1 MRNTNFRVD
10 QIDGVGHTI
19 KICST
24 PAPGHVNPMLTVARH
39 LRAAGHNVIFNT
51 GEVFRKQ
58 VESAGLQFVP
68 LQGFAN
74 FDYRHLDDA
83 FPERKNF
90 KPGPDQLAHD
100 FKFGFGRPIP
110 DQYHVIRR
118 LMNQTRVDLILAD
131 LTFMGT
137 FPLLLGATDVRPP
150 VISCGISV
158 VFLSSEDVSPFG
170 APGPGKPDC
179 ERNRQDN
186 LQFQTMFK
194 SVQDDM
200 NAVLQICG
208 AEPMSEF
215 FLDSWYTLPDRFLQF
230 TAGEFEYPRRNIP
243 LTMQFA
249 GPMLPQIRSNFQKPD
264 WWSDLDGPRPVVLV
278 TQGTVANEDLSQLV
292 EPALTG
298 LDGEK
303 ALVVVATGDR
313 DADTISIP
321 IPANARIAQFIPFS
335 EIFPKVDVFV
345 TNGGYGAVQQA
356 LSAGV
361 PIVVGGTTEDK
372 PFVAARV
379 AWSGAGINLAVD
391 RPSAGQVRD
400 AVRTVLRDSS
410 YRSHARRLQAKL
422 TQYNSLRAVTETVA
436 SLLAS
441 DDIHNRR
448 LFRYLS

>member
-1 MRNTNFRVD
+1 MRNTNFRAD
-10 QIDGVGHTI
+10 QIGGVGHRI
-19 KICST
+19 LICST
-24 PAPGHVNPMLTVARH
+24 PGPGHVNPMLTVARH
-39 LRAAGHNVIFNT
+39 LRSAGHSVIFNT
-51 GEVFRKQ
+51 AEIFRKQ

-68 LQGFAN
+68 LKGLAN

-100 FKFGFGRPIP
+100 FKFAFGRPIAA
-110 DQYHVIRR
+110 QYRVIRR
-118 LMNQTRVDLILAD
+118 LMHETRIDLIMAD

-150 VISCGISV
+150 VISCGVSV

-170 APGPGKPDC
+170 APGPGEPDC

-186 LQFQTMFK
+186 LQFQAIFK

-200 NAVLQICG
+200 NAALQMCG

-230 TAGEFEYPRRNIP
+230 TAEEFEYPRRNIP

-249 GPMLPQIRSNFQKPD
+249 GPMLPQITSHFQKPD
-264 WWSDLDGPRPVVLV
+264 WWTDLDGPRPVVLV
-278 TQGTVANEDLSQLV
+278 TQGTIANEDLSQLI
-292 EPALTG
+292 EPTLTG

-303 ALVVVATGDR
+303 ALVVVATGGR
-313 DADTISIP
+313 DAGTISIP
-321 IPANARIAQFIPFS
+321 IPANARVEQFIPFS

-361 PIVVGGTTEDK
+361 PIVVAGTTEDK

-379 AWSGAGINLAVD
+379 AWSGAGISLVTD
-391 RPSAGQVRD
+391 RPSARQVQD
-400 AVRTVLRDSS
+400 AVRTVLRDSA
-410 YRSHARRLQAKL
+410 YRNHARRLQAKF
-422 TQYNSLRAVTETVA
+422 TQYDSLRAVKETVA
-436 SLLAS
+436 SFLAS
-441 DDIHNRR
+441 GDIHDRR
-448 LFRYLS
+448 LPSIS